1 MVKVSVIVPVYNVE
15 NYLRRCLDSVINQT
29 LEDIEIICINDGSTD
44 SSLEILN
51 EYSKI
56 DDRIIV
62 SSQENQGVSV
72 ARNHGIKIAK
82 GEYFYFIDPD
92 DWIEL
97 ECLDKLYW
105 HAVYNNSDIVLFNS
119 IEHQKNNELR
129 ERIYLPT
136 DEDIDYTNFVFDV
149 HYNKSLLLNKFNVVW
164 SILYKS
170 SLIKD
175 NNIKFPR
182 LRMFEDAV
190 FHVETLILAKR
201 ISYVPEFLHHYN
213 RLNQNS
219 LQNKTTKY
227 NKRLALFEGI
237 DKIEEILNKYGYYEE
252 FKIRFFKFKIKQNM
266 LNFKMINN
274 EEFKEEFY
282 NKLWKDFTK
291 MKLNPSTLEKLPIEL
306 HQFYVYVINFKSYKI
321 YKKFNRTKNLNYV
334 NKPKLD
340 EIISDFKEIGID
352 NDNPES
358 VIVSLTSFPERMYD
372 IHYCLYSLLTQ
383 ELKPK
388 KVILWLAEEQFPNKE
403 EDIPQK
409 VLKLKDNGLSIK
421 WCNDIKAYKKLI
433 PALKAY
439 PNDYIVTADDDLFYP
454 KNWLKEIWQTHKEY
468 PGTIISSRTRQVSFD
483 EEGNL
488 NDYND
493 WELSTAKKEPSYL
506 NFPTNGAGTLFYPNS
521 LQKEVSN
528 EELFLKLCPTADDI
542 WFWTMAILNKTK
554 ITGVE
559 KPYTQLC
566 YVNMTRELN
575 VLDEYTLWEVN
586 KEGNNDIQL
595 NNILNRFPEIK
606 ENLYEE

>member
-15 NYLRRCLDSVINQT
+15 NYLRRCLDSIINQT
-29 LEDIEIICINDGSTD
+29 LNDIEIICINDGSTD

-62 SSQENQGVSV
+62 
-72 ARNHGIKIAK
+72 
-82 GEYFYFIDPD
+82 
-92 DWIEL
+92 

-149 HYNKSLLLNKFNVVW
+149 HYNKSLLLNKFSVVW

-266 LNFKMINN
+266 VNFKMINN

-334 NKPKLD
+334 NKPELD

-403 EDIPQK
+403 ED
-409 VLKLKDNGLSIK
+409 NGLSIK

-468 PGTIISSRTRQVSFD
+468 PGTIISSRTRQERSCD
-483 EEGNL
+483 
-488 NDYND
+488 
-493 WELSTAKKEPSYL
+493 
-506 NFPTNGAGTLFYPNS
+506 
-521 LQKEVSN
+521 
-528 EELFLKLCPTADDI
+528 
-542 WFWTMAILNKTK
+542 
-554 ITGVE
+554 
-559 KPYTQLC
+559 
-566 YVNMTRELN
+566 
-575 VLDEYTLWEVN
+575 
-586 KEGNNDIQL
+586 
-595 NNILNRFPEIK
+595 
-606 ENLYEE
+606 